1 MSLLTD
7 LPKLNEMEQ
16 KASPAPW
23 RVSKMDRPDTIL
35 FKELRNAAPAMF
47 EVLSR
52 FQKDD
57 AIGLNQVAS
66 YIELYVIERQDQE
79 SKRAHWVELAV
90 MLRRLQEAARR
101 MVE

>member
-7 LPKLNEMEQ
+7 LPDLKEMEQ
-16 KASPAPW
+16 AFGHKDGIAEA
-23 RVSKMDRPDTIL
+23 DL
-35 FKELRNAAPAMF
+35 GYLAELYDAAPAMLA
-47 EVLSR
+47 VLEC
-52 FQKDD
+52 FQEGD